1 MANRPINDYTI
12 LAVGSLI
19 PNIPFAVYDEV
30 VYTNLHEDAAAYIL
44 STPEVGGVHNVV
56 SDVINPDTT
65 HDIVLHQVR
74 LKNAADV
81 GLRPSWSAID
91 AAELQMQADE
101 ATMIIKRD
109 AIYNTRLSA
118 VSGLLGQLIFDLTAT
133 ELRAYQAFS
142 AYMGKDGLLLPL
154 NAKGRILGFYD
165 SNSAPFELSITIT
178 NDDTGYW
185 LIGYPNPQWADFI
198 A

>member
-30 VYTNLHEDAAAYIL
+30 VYTNLHEDAALYIIN
-44 STPEVGGVHNVV
+44 TPEVGGGHNVA
-56 SDVINPDTT
+56 SQILNPDGTY
-65 HDIVLHQVR
+65 DLVLHQIR
-74 LKNAADV
+74 MKNDADI
-81 GLRPSWSAID
+81 GLRPSWGD
-91 AAELQMQADE
+91 VDMAELQMQADE
-101 ATMIIKRD
+101 VTMIIKRD
-109 AIYNTRLSA
+109 EIYNTRLSA
-118 VSGLLGQLIFDLTAT
+118 VSGFLGQLIFDLTAT
-133 ELRAYQAFS
+133 ELQAYQAFS

-154 NAKGRILGFYD
+154 NAKGRIIGFFD
-165 SNSAPFELSITIT
+165 SGSAPFELSIALTT
-178 NDDTGYW
+178 DDTGYW